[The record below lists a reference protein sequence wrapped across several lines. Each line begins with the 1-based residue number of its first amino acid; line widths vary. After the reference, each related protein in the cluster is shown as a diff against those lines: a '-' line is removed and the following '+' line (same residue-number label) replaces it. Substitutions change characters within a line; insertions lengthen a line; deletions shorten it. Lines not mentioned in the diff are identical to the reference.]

1 MTTNFHSI
9 TTLVLL
15 FVLQLAI
22 ALGTIAYFTLGFS
35 YLDDNV
41 HEHESPAFLAAAFAA
56 KFLGSQLGTF
66 ISLLV
71 GYTEFGWFLGWI
83 ILAPILFMIGF
94 VAVMF
99 PKKLLSTIVRLA
111 ANSILETSTNASHAS
126 LSNRKFIADIG
137 FFPSFTRVI
146 TNKIVLLN
154 IFAAVFVQT
163 AMVNFFRHES
173 NYLQSRFFLPTSEAD
188 GLNNEWTSQL
198 VAKLLK
204 PPMLAL
210 AILVSGLIISKA
222 NPTPR

>member
-1 MTTNFHSI
+1 MSTNFQSM

-22 ALGTIAYFTLGFS
+22 ALGTVAFFTLGFS

-41 HEHESPAFLAAAFAA
+41 HEHESPAFLAAAWAA
-56 KFLGSQLGTF
+56 KFLGTQLGPF
-66 ISLLV
+66 VSLMV
-71 GYTEFGWFLGWI
+71 GFTDLGWFLGWV
-83 ILAPILFMIGF
+83 ILAPILFIVGF
-94 VAVMF
+94 IAVMF

-111 ANSILETSTNASHAS
+111 ANSILETSTNASHAT
-126 LSNRKFIADIG
+126 LSNRKFIADIS
-137 FFPSFTRVI
+137 FFPSFFRVF
-146 TNKIVLLN
+146 TNKIVMLN

-163 AMVNFFRHES
+163 AIINFFRHES
-173 NYLQSRFFLPTSEAD
+173 NYLQSRFFLPTSESD

-210 AILVSGLIISKA
+210 AILVSGLIIAKA
-222 NPTPR
+222 NPSPR